1 MHLERINERRPS
13 GIGGNA
19 LRTWGILFLALG
31 VIGRGILQ
39 GGLLGIG
46 SVTGEELLAIMNGS
60 GTAMTIASI
69 SLVLQAVETCAAPIF
84 AFLLVEGAIH
94 TASMKNYLLRI
105 LGLAVITEIP
115 YNLAISGKLL
125 VGGSLNPVFGMVLCL
140 ILLWFFRY
148 YGGKGFGKA
157 LVKVVVTIAAILW
170 AQMLH
175 IAFGGPMVVLVTV
188 LWCLR
193 SKPNYRNFAG
203 MVAAVVCTGFSPFFL
218 ASPMGF
224 LAVHLYNG
232 EPGEQNRWVRYL
244 TYPAILL
251 IAGLARMF
259 L

>member
-1 MHLERINERRPS
+1 MERINERRPS

-19 LRTWGILFLALG
+19 LRAWGMIFLALG
-31 VIGRGILQ
+31 VFGRGILQ
-39 GGLLGIG
+39 GRLLGIG
-46 SVTGEELLAIMNGS
+46 SVTGEELLAIMNSS
-60 GTAMTIASI
+60 GTAMTLASV

-84 AFLLVEGAIH
+84 AFLLVEGAGH
-94 TASMKNYLLRI
+94 TSSMKNYLLRM
-105 LGLAVITEIP
+105 LGLAAVTEIP

-125 VGGSLNPVFGMVLCL
+125 AGGSLNPVFGMLLCL

-148 YGGKGFGKA
+148 YAGKGAGKT
-157 LVKVVVTIAAILW
+157 LIKIVVVIAAILW

-175 IAFGGPMVVLVTV
+175 IAFGAPLVILTTV
-188 LWCLR
+188 IWFSR
-193 SKPNYRNFAG
+193 RMPNYRVFIGA
-203 MVAAVVCTGFSPFFL
+203 MAAVVCTIFSPFFL

-244 TYPAILL
+244 TYPVILL
-251 IAGLARMF
+251 ILGLVRIA